1 MHSTE
6 LARLVETAGTDY
18 VGVNLDS
25 GNACWT
31 LEDPIDNLRNL
42 GKYIVTTSLR
52 DSAVWNT
59 DDGAAVAWT
68 AMGEGQVDLEELLR
82 ALRRLCPNV
91 PVHIETI
98 SGFNREFP
106 YLKPE
111 FWKAWPHM
119 PAESF
124 AHFLAL
130 REEGHAAFR
139 PYKRQT
145 ARTRPKSRAELSDG
159 RDRAQHSLLQDGAS
173 SLKFGVLSPSGV
185 SCSISGHDRRT
196 GVGRFTLPQLREA
209 QLLWSWRIRQP
220 DGVRFQT
227 RENQPERSG

>member
-6 LARLVETAGTDY
+6 LARLVEAAGPDY

-31 LEDPIDNLRNL
+31 LEDPIDNLRTL
-42 GKYIVTTSLR
+42 GKYTVTTSLR

-68 AMGEGQVDLEELLR
+68 AMGEGQVDLKAYF
-82 ALRRLCPNV
+82 ALFDELCPNV
-91 PVHIETI
+91 AVHIETI

-119 PAESF
+119 LGSNARGLVQVVDVLSHHTGGF
-124 AHFLAL
+124 AGAVEAGKRPVAAAGLGL
-130 REEGHAAFR
+130 REMLLHGATSQVR
-139 PYKRQT
+139 CPPPR
-145 ARTRPKSRAELSDG
+145 RRGPGTR
-159 RDRAQHSLLQDGAS
+159 
-173 SLKFGVLSPSGV
+173 GV
-185 SCSISGHDRRT
+185 S
-196 GVGRFTLPQLREA
+196 
-209 QLLWSWRIRQP
+209 
-220 DGVRFQT
+220 
-227 RENQPERSG
+227 RSQRSPRKP